1 MARILSKRGRPDLD
15 AAERG
20 GDWSKRMDGEVLPG
34 EATLKQAL
42 YWRDIYAEVYAMEEK
57 VVARVEQLMEKQ
69 CRCSP
74 TRGRAHKRTG
84 RGRPGRAFP
93 PTLGL
98 LGREGAGPPRSLT
111 TETIAPRGF
120 IGIRAS
126 SRTLSVGRT
135 PDKRLGEAI

>member
-20 GDWSKRMDGEVLPG
+20 GDWSMRMDGEVLPG
-34 EATLKQAL
+34 EATMKQAL
-42 YWRDIYAEVYAMEEK
+42 YWREIYAEIYAMEEK
-57 VVARVEQLMEKQ
+57 VVARVVQLMEKQ
-69 CRCSP
+69 SDPARREVELTNVP
-74 TRGRAHKRTG
+74 VVVAQAERFRQRLGYWDARVQDLRGAS
-84 RGRPGRAFP
+84 RPK
-93 PTLGL
+93 
-98 LGREGAGPPRSLT
+98 
-111 TETIAPRGF
+111 TIAPRGF